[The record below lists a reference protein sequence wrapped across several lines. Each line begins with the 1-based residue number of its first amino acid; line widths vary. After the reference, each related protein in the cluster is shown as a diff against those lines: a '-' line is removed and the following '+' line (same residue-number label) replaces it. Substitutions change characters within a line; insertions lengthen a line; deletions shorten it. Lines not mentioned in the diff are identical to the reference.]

1 MGRVN
6 WVFREPERDS
16 ELAAALR
23 RIEPALDRSTEEALR
38 LRILQAARAKSI
50 EMNVSAPRWWEWIS
64 AWIPVAVPMGLT
76 ACLAAALLL
85 PGTGELVGTGESSAE
100 TGADSAM
107 VLATFSDAG
116 FGSQVTARLIAP
128 ESDDW
133 LLSPASVR

>member
-23 RIEPALDRSTEEALR
+23 RIEPAPDRSGEEALR
-38 LRILQAARAKSI
+38 LRILQATRARSI
-50 EMNVSAPRWWEWIS
+50 ELNASAPRWWEWIS
-64 AWIPVAVPMGLT
+64 GWIPVAVPIGLT

-85 PGTGELVGTGESSAE
+85 PGKGELVGAGEYSAE

-128 ESDDW
+128 EGDDW
-133 LLSPASVR
+133 LLSQAFVR